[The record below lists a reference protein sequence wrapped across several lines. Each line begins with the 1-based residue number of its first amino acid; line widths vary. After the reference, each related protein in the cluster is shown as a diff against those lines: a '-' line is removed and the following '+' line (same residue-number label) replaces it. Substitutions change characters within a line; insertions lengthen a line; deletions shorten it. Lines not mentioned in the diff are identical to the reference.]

1 MTPLMAAGQLIGSPQ
16 PDITRQLLTSTLPRP
31 TFSLG
36 SSVRAHEWPIIGGL
50 ALSFPACGS
59 WGGWSSALLS
69 KPTRARKQ
77 PLHRRNNDRAPPPSG
92 VPYNAAVALGL
103 LTSITSLL
111 LAPTAESRR
120 LQRIPCAVL

>member
-59 WGGWSSALLS
+59 WVGWSSALLS

-77 PLHRRNNDRAPPPSG
+77 PLHEEITIGHPRPLGSPTTPP
-92 VPYNAAVALGL
+92 L
-103 LTSITSLL
+103 
-111 LAPTAESRR
+111 R
-120 LQRIPCAVL
+120 LVF